1 MTTILTAEN
10 LPIEM
15 RKYDFNVVLIDLDE
29 MIGESIMQNSDDS
42 YTIILNSKWSSE
54 MQKRCFCH
62 ALDHIKNN
70 DWEKTNADSIEGE
83 RHDTN
88 GDLLSSFDRS
98 TS

>member
-10 LPIEM
+10 LPMEM

-42 YTIILNSKWSSE
+42 YTIILNSKWSAE

-62 ALDHIKNN
+62 ALDHIRNN
-70 DWEKTNADSIEGE
+70 DWEKNDVNQIEKE
-83 RHDTN
+83 RHDES
-88 GDLLSSFDRS
+88 GALC
-98 TS
+98 

>member
-10 LPIEM
+10 LPMEM

-54 MQKRCFCH
+54 MQRKCFEH
-62 ALDHIKNN
+62 ALSHVLHN
-70 DWEKTNADSIEGE
+70 DWEKSDVNQIERE
-83 RHDTN
+83 RHEN
-88 GDLLSSFDRS
+88 GDSN
-98 TS
+98 